1 MSKTIIAVADSV
13 FPSLDPAKEA
23 LKDLNPELRMSKDGS
38 VEEILKV
45 AKKVFK

>member
-23 LKDLNPELRMSKDGS
+23 LKDLDPDLRMADGHRNHH
-38 VEEILKV
+38 LGCGGQ
-45 AKKVFK
+45 